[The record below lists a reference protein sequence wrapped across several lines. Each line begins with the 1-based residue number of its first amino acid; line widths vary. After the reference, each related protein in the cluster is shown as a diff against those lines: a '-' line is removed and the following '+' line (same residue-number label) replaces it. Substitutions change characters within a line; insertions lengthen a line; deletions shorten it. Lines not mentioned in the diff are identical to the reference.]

1 MLIINSAL
9 ADHQPSHQK
18 LSPEVKGIIGG
29 GGVTGLG
36 VITFG
41 FSVAGITAIF
51 PLALIG
57 STIGYVSVKTN
68 KKYKIFK
75 KGPKKTTTRD

>member
-9 ADHQPSHQK
+9 ADHKPSHK
-18 LSPEVKGIIGG
+18 KVSPEIKGIIGG
-29 GGVTGLG
+29 GGVTTFSA
-36 VITFG
+36 ITFG
-41 FSVAGITAIF
+41 VSIAGITAIF

-57 STIGYVSVKTN
+57 STVGYFSVKTN

-75 KGPKKTTTRD
+75 KRPKKTTARE